1 MGVADL
7 LQTPIIEAPESAK
20 TSGIFDGPVRELAA
34 QILDKGLECKGTL
47 LGMPFE
53 IRFTI
58 PKG

>member
-34 QILDKGLECKGTL
+34 QILDKGLDLDVTPGAPLK
-47 LGMPFE
+47 
-53 IRFTI
+53 IHVSI
-58 PKG
+58 PKE